1 MSNFMNNYFGPLSK
15 EYCVYFYYLSIFFF
29 IIYVFSLISFTVF
42 IVKHYNKVN
51 LAYIVNFVM
60 ILINTLLGY
69 FVNRLLH
76 SMCMNSLN

>member
-1 MSNFMNNYFGPLSK
+1 MSTFMNNYFGPLSK
-15 EYCVYFYYLSIFFF
+15 KYCIYFYYLSIFFF
-29 IIYVFSLISFTVF
+29 VIYVISLISFIAF

>member
-1 MSNFMNNYFGPLSK
+1 MNNYFGPLSK
-15 EYCVYFYYLSIFFF
+15 KYCIYFYYLSIFFF
-29 IIYVFSLISFTVF
+29 VMYVISLVSFFVF

-51 LAYIVNFVM
+51 LAYIINFVM

>member
-1 MSNFMNNYFGPLSK
+1 MNNYFGPLSK
-15 EYCVYFYYLSIFFF
+15 KYCIYFYYLSIFFF
-29 IIYVFSLISFTVF
+29 IIYVISLISFAVF

-51 LAYIVNFVM
+51 LAYIVNFGM

>member
-1 MSNFMNNYFGPLSK
+1 MNNYFGPLSK
-15 EYCVYFYYLSIFFF
+15 KYCIYFYYLSIFFF
-29 IIYVFSLISFTVF
+29 VIYVISLISFIAF

>member
-1 MSNFMNNYFGPLSK
+1 MSTFMNNYFGPLCK
-15 EYCVYFYYLSIFFF
+15 KYCIYFYYLSIFFF
-29 IIYVFSLISFTVF
+29 IIYVISLISFISF

-51 LAYIVNFVM
+51 LAYIINFVM

>member
-1 MSNFMNNYFGPLSK
+1 MNNYFGPLSK
-15 EYCVYFYYLSIFFF
+15 KYCIYFYYLSIFFF
-29 IIYVFSLISFTVF
+29 VMYVISLISFTVF

>member
-1 MSNFMNNYFGPLSK
+1 MNNYFGPLSK
-15 EYCVYFYYLSIFFF
+15 KYCIYFYYLSIFFF
-29 IIYVFSLISFTVF
+29 VMYVISLISFTVF

-51 LAYIVNFVM
+51 LAYIVNFGM

>member
-1 MSNFMNNYFGPLSK
+1 MNNYFGPLSK
-15 EYCVYFYYLSIFFF
+15 KYCIYFYYLSIFFF
-29 IIYVFSLISFTVF
+29 IIYVISLISFTVF

-51 LAYIVNFVM
+51 LAYMVNFVM

>member
-1 MSNFMNNYFGPLSK
+1 MNNYFGPLSK
-15 EYCVYFYYLSIFFF
+15 KYCIYFYYLSIFFF
-29 IIYVFSLISFTVF
+29 VMYVISLISFAVF

-51 LAYIVNFVM
+51 LAYIVNFGM

>member
-1 MSNFMNNYFGPLSK
+1 
-15 EYCVYFYYLSIFFF
+15 VI
-29 IIYVFSLISFTVF
+29 SLISFTVF

>member
-1 MSNFMNNYFGPLSK
+1 MSTFMNNYFGPLNK
-15 EYCVYFYYLSIFFF
+15 KYCVYFYYLSIFFF
-29 IIYVFSLISFTVF
+29 VMYVISLVSFTVF

>member
-1 MSNFMNNYFGPLSK
+1 MNNYFGPLSK
-15 EYCVYFYYLSIFFF
+15 KYCIYFYYLSIFFF
-29 IIYVFSLISFTVF
+29 IIYVMSLISFTVF

>member
-1 MSNFMNNYFGPLSK
+1 MNNYFGPLSK
-15 EYCVYFYYLSIFFF
+15 KYCIYFYYLSIFFF
-29 IIYVFSLISFTVF
+29 IIYVISLISFIAF

-51 LAYIVNFVM
+51 LAYIINFVM

>member
-1 MSNFMNNYFGPLSK
+1 MTNFMNKYFGPLSK
-15 EYCVYFYYLSIFFF
+15 KYCIYFYYLSIFFF
-29 IIYVFSLISFTVF
+29 IIYVISLISFIAF
-42 IVKHYNKVN
+42 IVKHYNQVN
-51 LAYIVNFVM
+51 LAYIINFVM